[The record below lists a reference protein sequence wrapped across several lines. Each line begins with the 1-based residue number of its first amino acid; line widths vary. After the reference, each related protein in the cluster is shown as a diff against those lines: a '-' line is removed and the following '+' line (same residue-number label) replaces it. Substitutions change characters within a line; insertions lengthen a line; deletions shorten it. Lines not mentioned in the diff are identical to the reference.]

1 MRDVK
6 LTYNILIMVM
16 LMKTSQLDLRE
27 LLAFKPHG
35 GIMSFLGR
43 RTYLTD
49 IVSHGLLR
57 KELLNTIGPDT
68 TRTIITRSG
77 FIRGWIVAEQIKRQM
92 PEVWAEATQG
102 KLGPMLCS
110 MFGFGEVLSSHRT
123 DGLSGKPL
131 VETYF
136 IGSYEAE
143 QQLRLTGQSEDVT
156 CWEKVGFASGY
167 VSHIQQHTVYFIES
181 ECQAKGD
188 CHCHLIGN
196 YIEHWN
202 DDIIPTLPYFNGI
215 NIENIQAEV
224 QEILKVEEYFPNNF
238 NKSLDL
244 GIKANYIRSGYPI
257 NNSYPMQKLIEMA
270 ITVAKVP
277 TSILITGESG
287 VGKEKLVDFI
297 HQHSY
302 LSDKPILAINCGAIT
317 ETLLD
322 SELFGH
328 VKGAFTGADS
338 HKIGLIESADGG
350 TLFLDEVGELSFSM
364 QTKLLRVI
372 QEKQIRRVG
381 DNSIKDVDVRIIS
394 ATNKDL
400 EKAVEMGEF
409 RQDLYY
415 RLNVIKLEIPPL
427 RNRGEDILPLARHF
441 LSDFNEK
448 LGRDLTGFNYKTA
461 DLLLNYDWP
470 GNIRQL
476 ANTIERAVVL
486 SPGPQVMPEDLPEE
500 FHKNITKPSVNN
512 GIKPLNTIEKDYIIS
527 VLETLNNN
535 KALTAKRLGMSLA
548 TLYRKLKEYGEN
560 QA

>member
-1 MRDVK
+1 
-6 LTYNILIMVM
+6 
-16 LMKTSQLDLRE
+16 MKTSQLDLRE
-27 LLAFKPHG
+27 LLSFKPHG
-35 GIMSFLGR
+35 GTMSFLGR

-49 IVSHGLLR
+49 MVSHGLQR
-57 KELLNTIGPDT
+57 RELQNTVGYDL

-77 FIRGWIVAEQIKRQM
+77 FIRGWLLAEQIRRQM
-92 PEVWAEATQG
+92 PEVWAEAQEG
-102 KLGPMLCS
+102 VLGPMICS

-123 DGLSGKPL
+123 DGLSGEPL

-143 QQLRLTGQSEDVT
+143 QQLRLDGQSADVI
-156 CWEKVGFASGY
+156 CWEQVGFASGY
-167 VSHIQQHTVYFIES
+167 VSHVQQRTVYFIES
-181 ECQAKGD
+181 ECQARGD

-196 YIEHWN
+196 YLEQWN
-202 DDIIPTLPYFNGI
+202 DELTPFLPYFNGI
-215 NIENIQAEV
+215 NVDNIQAEL
-224 QEILKVEEYFPNNF
+224 QEILKVEEHFPRNLNP
-238 NKSLDL
+238 NTEL
-244 GIKANYIRSGYPI
+244 GTKANYIRRGYPI

-287 VGKEKLVDFI
+287 VGKEKLVEFI
-297 HQHSY
+297 HQHSD
-302 LSDKPILAINCGAIT
+302 LNDKPLLAINCGALT

-322 SELFGH
+322 SELFGY
-328 VKGAFTGADS
+328 VKGAFTGADN
-338 HKIGLIESADGG
+338 HKMGLIESADGG
-350 TLFLDEVGELSFSM
+350 TLFLDEVGELSPSM

-381 DNSIKDVDVRIIS
+381 DNSVKDVDVRIIS

-400 EKAVEMGEF
+400 EAAVEAGEF

-415 RLNVIKLEIPPL
+415 RLNVIKLTIPPL
-427 RNRGEDILPLARHF
+427 RNRGEDILPLARYF

-448 LGRDLTGFNYKTA
+448 LGRNITGFNYKTA

-476 ANTIERAVVL
+476 SNTIERAVVL
-486 SPGPQVMPEDLPEE
+486 SSGPQVMPEDLPEE
-500 FHKNITKPSVNN
+500 FHQNISKPSTNN

-535 KALTAKRLGMSLA
+535 KALTAKKLGMSLA
-548 TLYRKLKEYGEN
+548 TLYRKLKEYDED

>member
-1 MRDVK
+1 
-6 LTYNILIMVM
+6 MV

-27 LLAFKPHG
+27 LLSFKPHG
-35 GIMSFLGR
+35 GTMSFLGR

-49 IVSHGLLR
+49 MVSHGLLR
-57 KELLNTIGPDT
+57 KELQATVGYEM
-68 TRTIITRSG
+68 TRTTITRSG
-77 FIRGWIVAEQIKRQM
+77 FIRGWLLAEQIKRQM
-92 PEVWAEATQG
+92 PEVWDEAREG
-102 KLGPMLCS
+102 VLGPMICS

-123 DGLSGKPL
+123 DGTSDAPL

-143 QQLRLTGQSEDVT
+143 QQLRLNGQSENVT
-156 CWEKVGFASGY
+156 CWEQVGFASGY
-167 VSHIQQHTVYFIES
+167 VSHIEQRTVYFIES

-188 CHCHLIGN
+188 CHCHLIGK
-196 YIEHWN
+196 YVELWDEEI
-202 DDIIPTLPYFNGI
+202 DPYLPYFNGI
-215 NIENIQAEV
+215 NIDTVQAEV
-224 QEILKVEEYFPNNF
+224 HDILRVEEHFPRNF
-238 NKSLDL
+238 SQNLDL
-244 GIKANYIRSGYPI
+244 SVKTNYIRSGYPI
-257 NNSYPMQKLIEMA
+257 NNSYPMQKLIDMA
-270 ITVAKVP
+270 MTVAKVP

-287 VGKEKLVDFI
+287 VGKEKLVEFI
-297 HQHSY
+297 HQHSD
-302 LSDKPILAINCGAIT
+302 LSDKPLLAINCGAIT

-328 VKGAFTGADS
+328 VKGAFTGADNN
-338 HKIGLIESADGG
+338 KIGLIESADGG
-350 TLFLDEVGELSFSM
+350 TLFLDEVGELSPTM

-381 DNSIKDVDVRIIS
+381 DNNIKDVEVRIIS

-400 EKAVEMGEF
+400 EAAVEAGEF

-415 RLNVIKLEIPPL
+415 RLNVIKLIIPPL
-427 RNRGEDILPLARHF
+427 RNRGEDILPLARYF
-441 LSDFNEK
+441 LGDFNEK
-448 LGRDLTGFNYKTA
+448 LNRNITGFNYKTA

-500 FHKNITKPSVNN
+500 FHQNITKPSVNN
-512 GIKPLNTIEKDYIIS
+512 GIKPLNSIEKDYIIS

-535 KALTAKRLGMSLA
+535 KALTAKKLGMSLA
-548 TLYRKLKEYGEN
+548 TLYRKLKEYEDE
-560 QA
+560 